1 MNIYDQLIFSLII
14 ILFPLLCYLFYIV
27 TNNNINDNTKDIG
40 LHFTLCTIIYFIFKF
55 IKGAN
60 INFAMLL
67 LFIPMYICLDRKY
80 NILSIIICFIFLL
93 FNYNVLFILYPL
105 LAIIFNK
112 LLNKKNNIDI
122 YFISTIIINLPIIYG
137 TNIVLYV
144 SLYYLILKFSIYTI
158 NKGEQ
163 VINYYVEYNDL
174 KHEKEIRL
182 SLFKITHEIKNP
194 LAVCKA
200 YIDMF
205 DYNNPDCAKRYVPI
219 ISGEIDK
226 LLILL
231 QDFLLVNKD
240 NINCDIMDINMMLED
255 VTDSLKE
262 LEDYNINLKIDE
274 DDEILINGDYNRL
287 TQVVTNLIKNSF
299 EAGADKVDIE
309 SNIVEDKLELKVID
323 NGTGMDMNNIEN
335 IFTPFYTTKIDGTG
349 LGVPLSKEIIEAH
362 NGNLSYKNNK
372 KKGVCAKVVIPLLDF

>member
-1 MNIYDQLIFSLII
+1 M
-14 ILFPLLCYLFYIV
+14 
-27 TNNNINDNTKDIG
+27 
-40 LHFTLCTIIYFIFKF
+40 
-55 IKGAN
+55 
-60 INFAMLL
+60 
-67 LFIPMYICLDRKY
+67 
-80 NILSIIICFIFLL
+80 
-93 FNYNVLFILYPL
+93 
-105 LAIIFNK
+105 
-112 LLNKKNNIDI
+112 
-122 YFISTIIINLPIIYG
+122 
-137 TNIVLYV
+137 
-144 SLYYLILKFSIYTI
+144 
-158 NKGEQ
+158 
-163 VINYYVEYNDL
+163 
-174 KHEKEIRL
+174 
-182 SLFKITHEIKNP
+182 FKITHEIKNP

-262 LEDYNINLKIDE
+262 LKDYNINLKIDE